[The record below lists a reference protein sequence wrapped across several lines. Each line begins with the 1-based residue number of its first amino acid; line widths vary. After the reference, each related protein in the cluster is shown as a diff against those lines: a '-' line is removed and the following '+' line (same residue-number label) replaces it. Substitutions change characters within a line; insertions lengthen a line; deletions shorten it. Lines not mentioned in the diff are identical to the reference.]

1 MTHSRLPLPAAALA
15 ALALSLAAPVA
26 AQNVVYNPDP
36 AEVTINI
43 EVQQIA
49 VLTVT
54 KGQGTKIIDSPPANG
69 GVFMLPESAEMNATN
84 LNDPDADI
92 PVVQLQ
98 TNFPIGSMVMD
109 FPRRNGFNRGCS
121 TTNPG
126 ATYFGEAVLAGG
138 SNTVDEEVLG
148 VWPQM
153 ARVLNPAGDL
163 GPRTL
168 HNCNDNSLNFTDGG
182 PYGNGIHEFALG
194 VSARWDNTLQSSS
207 NLFAP
212 PGIYEIK
219 LSLTIVP

>member
-1 MTHSRLPLPAAALA
+1 MIRKISTSLAALA
-15 ALALSLAAPVA
+15 AMGIAGAASA
-26 AQNVVYNPDP
+26 A
-36 AEVTINI
+36 T
-43 EVQQIA
+43 
-49 VLTVT
+49 LTVL
-54 KGQGTKIIDSPPANG
+54 KGEGTKIIDAPPANG

-84 LNDPDADI
+84 LNEPGADI

-98 TNFPIGSMVMD
+98 TNFPIGAVEMD

-138 SNTVDEEVLG
+138 SNTVPEEVLG
-148 VWPQM
+148 VWPQI
-153 ARVLNPAGDL
+153 ARVANPAGDL
-163 GPRTL
+163 VGRQL
-168 HNCNDNSLNFTDGG
+168 HQCGDTALTYSNGA

-207 NLFAP
+207 YLFAP
-212 PGIYEIK
+212 PGVYEIE